1 MDMSV
6 VVEPARPGSGRAG
19 RRFAAG
25 IAALAAL
32 VLYGC
37 GGGGGGG
44 AGNVGENGD
53 RTSSGVLYGQ
63 WGLRTIKA
71 DRAYNRL
78 EALPGAGTPP
88 GDGQTLGAVDT
99 GIDEGHPVF
108 AGKSVTE
115 TPLLGA
121 TNETGERYSHGTAVA
136 SVMVG
141 NPGDAF
147 AAEVDAPRGVAWGAD
162 IAMFAVPLGTPRPFY
177 NPISL
182 SGLRRVDN
190 RRASMAGAAIDWT
203 AGGRT
208 IDFSNMSF
216 GVNGIIE
223 QYSEQ
228 ELRAG
233 FGASIAALAQVGS
246 TDKTVF
252 VWAAGNAHGRDC
264 DPADFTGNPD
274 LCVDGTVVARSVEV
288 LPGLPVRFPELR
300 GHLVAVVA
308 VDRNGRIASF
318 SNRCGL
324 AADWCI
330 AAPGV
335 AVRVAYFGP
344 DWNDGTPGARGA
356 ASANGTSYAAPLVT
370 GGLAVLRDVF
380 RGQLSNT
387 ALVSRLL
394 ETANKQGIYADSSV
408 YGQGLMDLDAA
419 TAPLGTVTVALGDRV
434 GGQGSNLAGTRFTA
448 GGPLGNGLAHSF
460 AGREIAAF
468 DSLGAPFWF
477 PLGALAD
484 PDPGRP
490 ALARLR
496 AFAAPRPAEPGA
508 GGLWPRVAALAA
520 GDRLNLG
527 ILQAPSLGTGGGH
540 LSLAGGALALGT
552 AERDGLRVAAFSS
565 EGIRGQSP
573 ASGAALSWRPHG
585 GRLGLTGGW
594 VGERET
600 MLGST
605 AAGAFGRLSGNSAFA
620 GVVASAAVGAWR
632 LGAGA
637 EIGTVRTQARGGM
650 IAAVSPLATSA
661 FALSA
666 ERTLANGDRIGLS
679 AAQPLRVEAGHARLS
694 LPIGRTEDG
703 RVLRRSLSAGLE
715 PSGRQIDIAASWR
728 RTLPGGGE
736 LGIGAGWTRQP
747 GHDATAD
754 PELSLLANWRYAF

>member
-1 MDMSV
+1 MRD
-6 VVEPARPGSGRAG
+6 RGGWL
-19 RRFAAG
+19 
-25 IAALAAL
+25 AALAAAA
-32 VLYGC
+32 VLAAC
-37 GGGGGGG
+37 GG
-44 AGNVGENGD
+44 AGEEAVYN
-53 RTSSGVLYGQ
+53 Q
-63 WGLRTIKA
+63 WGLLTVKA
-71 DRAYNRL
+71 DGAHKRLAVRDGARA
-78 EALPGAGTPP
+78 APGS
-88 GDGQTLGAVDT
+88 GQTLGVVDS
-99 GIDEGHPVF
+99 GIDSEHPVF

-115 TPLLGA
+115 TLLGDA
-121 TNETGERYSHGTAVA
+121 TDETGERYSHGTAVA
-136 SVMVG
+136 SVMAG
-141 NPGDAF
+141 NPSDRY
-147 AAEVDAPRGVAWGAD
+147 AAQVNAPRGVARGAD
-162 IAMFAVPLGTPRPFY
+162 IAMFAIPLGRPGANY
-177 NPISL
+177 
-182 SGLRRVDN
+182 
-190 RRASMAGAAIDWT
+190 GAAVRAGRVSLASVIDRVTGWSR
-203 AGGRT
+203 GDRS
-208 IDFSNMSF
+208 IDFANMSF
-216 GVNGIIE
+216 GPHGFIE
-223 QYSEQ
+223 QHSERQ
-228 ELRAG
+228 LRDRY
-233 FGASIAALAQVGS
+233 GAVVVALAQAGS

-264 DPADFTGNPD
+264 DPAEFTGNPE
-274 LCVDGTVVARSVEV
+274 LCVDEKIVARSVEV

-434 GGQGSNLAGTRFTA
+434 GGQGSNLAGTCFTA